1 MKSNGS
7 DGNGTKFL
15 ISGTGA
21 IVDKLKPTW
30 ELYDDLNVELYAADI
45 FDDPPGRHALPEKA
59 HFFNWKNATERQQLI
74 EVGWERPFDFVYL
87 STYPSVHIFTAL
99 RLDFVAKQFIFPKPV
114 DSNFSSMQ
122 TLFSEYQAGRAVNLA
137 SRSCVHDHY
146 RNKPITKFLRA
157 QIADLH
163 RHNGFLKNLRIF
175 ITEWK
180 SIQHEFK
187 PRESLE
193 CGIMLD
199 LAPHALSVAY
209 EVVPNTLSWQSD
221 DGDIYKRVG
230 RRFEIVSA
238 VRGRDNL
245 SILHNQ
251 DKETF
256 AAIHLRGFEEIE
268 FTPRDMPNCA
278 ERISRA
284 FDVLVVVG
292 KGVSVNDR
300 AQKQDLKA
308 IELEFDGQI
317 VRGNFDTN
325 ALSGVVN
332 KEVQKEMESKIDTR
346 HRGLNL
352 PLQELGANGFD
363 LEKLNAGNV
372 ITPFQNYEEAYAISS
387 LLEECSLHHTS
398 RTLTH
403 YHGNASVADLVNRCV
418 KQGLSS
424 KWALDEDDVARLIF
438 GESPRDSVA

>member
-1 MKSNGS
+1 LSQ
-7 DGNGTKFL
+7 
-15 ISGTGA
+15 
-21 IVDKLKPTW
+21 
-30 ELYDDLNVELYAADI
+30 
-45 FDDPPGRHALPEKA
+45 
-59 HFFNWKNATERQQLI
+59 NW
-74 EVGWERPFDFVYL
+74 G
-87 STYPSVHIFTAL
+87 
-99 RLDFVAKQFIFPKPV
+99 PV
-114 DSNFSSMQ
+114 Q
-122 TLFSEYQAGRAVNLA
+122 
-137 SRSCVHDHY
+137 
-146 RNKPITKFLRA
+146 
-157 QIADLH
+157 
-163 RHNGFLKNLRIF
+163 
-175 ITEWK
+175 
-180 SIQHEFK
+180 
-187 PRESLE
+187 
-193 CGIMLD
+193 
-199 LAPHALSVAY
+199 
-209 EVVPNTLSWQSD
+209 
-221 DGDIYKRVG
+221 G

-256 AAIHLRGFEEIE
+256 AAIHLRGFENIE
-268 FTPRDMPNCA
+268 FTPKGLANHV
-278 ERISRA
+278 ERIPSRA
-284 FDVLVVVG
+284 FDVLIVVG

-352 PLQELGANGFD
+352 PLQELGTNGFD

-372 ITPFQNYEEAYAISS
+372 ITPFQNYEEAFAISS

-398 RTLTH
+398 RNLNH
-403 YHGNASVADLVNRCV
+403 YHANASLADLVNRCV

-424 KWALDEDDVARLIF
+424 KWALDEDDVSRLIF

>member
-7 DGNGTKFL
+7 AGNGTKFL

-21 IVDKLKPTW
+21 IVGKLKPTW
-30 ELYDDLNVELYAADI
+30 ELYADLNIELYAADI
-45 FDDPPGRHALPEKA
+45 CDNPAGRSALPEKA
-59 HFFNWKNATERQQLI
+59 RFFNWKNSEERQQLI
-74 EVGWERPFDFVYL
+74 EAGWDRPFDFVYL

-99 RLDFVAKQFIFPKPV
+99 RLDFIAKQFIFPKPV

-122 TLFSEYQAGRAVNLA
+122 TLFSEYTCGRSVNLV

-163 RHNGFLKNLRIF
+163 RRNGYLKNVRIF

-180 SIQHEFK
+180 SIQNEFQR
-187 PRESLE
+187 RESLE

-199 LAPHALSVAY
+199 LGPHALSVAY

-221 DGDIYKRVG
+221 DGDNYKRVS

-238 VRGRDNL
+238 SRGRDNL

-256 AAIHLRGFEEIE
+256 AAIHLRGLEEIE
-268 FTPRDMPNCA
+268 FTPKSTVDHV
-278 ERISRA
+278 ERICRP
-284 FDVLVVVG
+284 FDVLIVVG

-325 ALSGVVN
+325 ALSGVVD
-332 KEVQKEMESKIDTR
+332 KDVQKGMESKIDTR

-352 PLQELGANGFD
+352 PLQELGTNRFD
-363 LEKLNAGNV
+363 LEKLNAGGV
-372 ITPFQNYEEAYAISS
+372 ITPFQNYEEAFAISS
-387 LLEECSLHHTS
+387 LLEDCSLHHTS
-398 RTLTH
+398 RTLNH
-403 YHGNASVADLVNRCV
+403 YHANTSVADLVNRCV